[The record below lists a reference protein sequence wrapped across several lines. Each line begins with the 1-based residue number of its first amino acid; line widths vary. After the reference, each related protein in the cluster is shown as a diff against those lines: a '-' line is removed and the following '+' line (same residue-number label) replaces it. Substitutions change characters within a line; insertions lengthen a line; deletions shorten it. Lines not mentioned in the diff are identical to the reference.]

1 MPLPRIR
8 AAELMTE
15 NLRTVRVDDPIGEA
29 ADVLQ
34 TTDFRHLLLVDEQ
47 GELVGMLSDRDLRA
61 LQLPCSADTAVVR
74 RALGRRRRRR
84 AARHRQLC
92 GQLSQDPRGG
102 VTRRPLRAQDVHRV
116 RSFLIDH

>member
-34 TTDFRHLLLVDEQ
+34 TTDFRHLLPVDEQ

-61 LQLPCSADTAVVR
+61 LQLPCSADTAVAR
-74 RALGRRRRRR
+74 RALGRRRREKARCSASSAMWTAFAGSSGRR
-84 AARHRQLC
+84 D
-92 GQLSQDPRGG
+92 SPSSPRAG
-102 VTRRPLRAQDVHRV
+102 RAQGPE
-116 RSFLIDH
+116 LPY